1 MFFPL
6 HILLMAISTLGIIT
20 GVGAA
25 IFFRKKSNWLKIH
38 KSLNFFSLLGIAA
51 GIIMAVIY
59 VSETS
64 GKHIDGLHQLIGLT
78 AFTFA
83 VVTLLLGFYQFK
95 AKNKL
100 AVRTTHRLLG
110 RFSLV
115 LFLTAIMLGLKL
127 INII

>member
-6 HILLMAISTLGIIT
+6 HILLMAIATLGIIV
-20 GVGAA
+20 GVGTA

-38 KSLNFFSLLGIAA
+38 KSLNSFSLLGIAA

-59 VSETS
+59 VSGTD
-64 GKHIDGLHQLIGLT
+64 GKHIDGLHQLIGSA
-78 AFTFA
+78 AFILA
-83 VVTLLLGFYQFK
+83 SITLLLGFYQFK

-100 AVRTTHRLLG
+100 AVRTIHRLLG

-115 LFLTAIMLGLKL
+115 LLLTVIMLGLKL

>member
-6 HILLMAISTLGIIT
+6 HILLMAIATLVIIA
-20 GVGAA
+20 GVGTA
-25 IFFRKKSNWLKIH
+25 IFFHKKSNWLKIH
-38 KSLNFFSLLGIAA
+38 KSFNSFSLLGIAA

-59 VSETS
+59 VSGTG
-64 GKHIDGLHQLIGLT
+64 GKHIDGLHQFIGSA
-78 AFTFA
+78 AFILA
-83 VVTLLLGFYQFK
+83 VFTLFLGFYQFK

-110 RFSLV
+110 RCSLV
-115 LFLTAIMLGLKL
+115 LLLTAIMLGLKL

>member
-6 HILLMAISTLGIIT
+6 HILLMAIATLGIIA
-20 GVGAA
+20 GVGTA

-38 KSLNFFSLLGIAA
+38 KSLNSFSLLGIAA

-59 VSETS
+59 VSGTD
-64 GKHIDGLHQLIGLT
+64 GKHIDGLHQLIGSA
-78 AFTFA
+78 AFILA
-83 VVTLLLGFYQFK
+83 SITLLLGFYQFK

-100 AVRTTHRLLG
+100 AVRTIHRLLG

-115 LFLTAIMLGLKL
+115 LLLTVIMLGLKL